1 MVQLG
6 FPVETL
12 CRDFIWQK
20 PVQHLSGQITQVSP
34 VKTSPIRSAPYAQA
48 GASKRKPGEGWP
60 ESGTTGEVC
69 FLNMEFRDKNLVL
82 RQLLRFFCLCWVV
95 FLCSPSAR
103 SQNLA
108 FFRLTR
114 SASAVSQKANAP
126 LAQQASPEPSGSIS
140 GKIVDQSGANIFGA
154 VVKLTRGNE
163 SPDLETT
170 SNEDGLFS
178 FSRMPPGRFAL
189 SISSPGLASQQLSGT
204 LDPGEAYVTPV
215 IVMVIPTQVTEVR
228 VLPPDELANE
238 QIKEQ
243 EKQRVFGLIPNFYVT
258 YRDDAAPLAPKH
270 KFELAWKSA
279 TDPVTLV
286 GVGVLA
292 GIDQAA
298 DRWHDYGQG
307 AQGYAKRFG
316 ATYANVFG
324 ATFIGGAIMPS
335 LLKQDPRY
343 YYKGTGSKRS
353 RILRA
358 VGSSVW
364 CKGDN
369 GHWQPNYSNVI
380 GSFAGAG
387 LQALYLPANDR
398 KGSGFVLSQALIRL
412 GETSL
417 AGILQEFVLPKLGRD
432 NNRSQRDATAGSP

>member
-1 MVQLG
+1 M
-6 FPVETL
+6 
-12 CRDFIWQK
+12 
-20 PVQHLSGQITQVSP
+20 GQVRFW
-34 VKTSPIRSAPYAQA
+34 VMY
-48 GASKRKPGEGWP
+48 
-60 ESGTTGEVC
+60 
-69 FLNMEFRDKNLVL
+69 FRDGNLI
-82 RQLLRFFCLCWVV
+82 RFVQSSFCLFFVV

-103 SQNLA
+103 SEKLPD
-108 FFRLTR
+108 FRLTQST
-114 SASAVSQKANAP
+114 SAESQEHNAP
-126 LAQQASPEPSGSIS
+126 TAQNSAPEPSGSIS

-154 VVKLTRGNE
+154 VAKLTRDNDP
-163 SPDLETT
+163 SDLETT

-178 FSRMPPGRFAL
+178 FSRVPPGQFTL
-189 SISSPGLASQQLSGT
+189 MISWPGLVSQQLSGK
-204 LDPGEAYVTPV
+204 LGSGEAYVTPV
-215 IVMVIPTQVTEVR
+215 IVLVIPTQVTEVR
-228 VLPPDELANE
+228 VLPPDVLATA

-258 YRDDAAPLAPKH
+258 YRDDPAPLAPKH

-279 TDPVTLV
+279 SDPVTLA

-307 AQGYAKRFG
+307 TQGYAKRFG
-316 ATYANVFG
+316 ATYANVFA
-324 ATFIGGAIMPS
+324 ATFVGGAVMPS

-343 YYKGTGSKRS
+343 YYKGTGSNRS

-358 VGSSVW
+358 IGSSVW

-398 KGSGFVLSQALIRL
+398 KGSGFVVSQALIRL

-417 AGILQEFVLPKLGRD
+417 AGILQEFVLPKLGRN
-432 NNRSQRDATAGSP
+432 NNRSQHEDTGGIP

>member
-1 MVQLG
+1 MLRLH
-6 FPVETL
+6 TL
-12 CRDFIWQK
+12 
-20 PVQHLSGQITQVSP
+20 
-34 VKTSPIRSAPYAQA
+34 
-48 GASKRKPGEGWP
+48 
-60 ESGTTGEVC
+60 
-69 FLNMEFRDKNLVL
+69 
-82 RQLLRFFCLCWVV
+82 FCLCLLT
-95 FLCSPSAR
+95 FLCSPGAR
-103 SQNLA
+103 AQKLPD
-108 FFRLTR
+108 FRLTHG
-114 SASAVSQKANAP
+114 ASAVLQEPNTPIAP
-126 LAQQASPEPSGSIS
+126 QPSREPSGSIS

-154 VVKLTRGNE
+154 VVKLSRDNE
-163 SPDLETT
+163 PSDLETT
-170 SNEDGLFS
+170 SNEDGLFG
-178 FSRMPPGRFAL
+178 FSRVPSGRFTL
-189 SISSPGLASQQLSGT
+189 MVSWPGLASQQLSGT
-204 LDPGEAYVTPV
+204 LESGAAYVTPL
-215 IVMVIPTQVTEVR
+215 IVLVIPTQVTEVR
-228 VLPPDELANE
+228 VLPPDVLATA

-258 YRDDAAPLAPKH
+258 YREDAAPLAPKH

-307 AQGYAKRFG
+307 TQGYAKRFG
-316 ATYANVFG
+316 ATYANVFA
-324 ATFIGGAIMPS
+324 ATFVGGAVMPS

-358 VGSSVW
+358 IGSSVW

-387 LQALYLPANDR
+387 LQAVYLPANDR
-398 KGSGFVLSQALIRL
+398 RGGGFVVSQALIRL

-417 AGILQEFVLPKLGRD
+417 AGILQEFVLPRLGRN
-432 NNRSQRDATAGSP
+432 NNRAEREATEGSQ